1 MKMKTVY
8 ELTNELMTIAI
19 EKKMENWIPNI
30 PFMLFV
36 EFGKRF
42 NNKGAFS
49 GFVLTGERT
58 DRVSLGVDYRLSDR
72 TISGHV
78 DIQSVKTKSGLQ
90 RGYKGIVAM
99 EGYEYP
105 LGTFTS
111 LSDLVEKAVG
121 RMSIDGGS
129 AFDALDYF
137 KEIIEDHAKSID
149 FECFVEYVSII
160 GDADRIHARYDIL
173 RGDRVILKGRVSFT
187 RRDGLWVCCIE
198 FDGDDDYIAVGKDK
212 NLKVAIKAA
221 CTDKRKKRE

>member
-8 ELTNELMTIAI
+8 ELTNELLTIAI

-58 DRVSLGVDYRLSDR
+58 DRVSLGVDYKLSEK

-78 DIQSVKTKSGLQ
+78 DIQSVKTKSGFQ
-90 RGYKGIVAM
+90 RGYVGTVAM
-99 EGYEYP
+99 EGSVYP
-105 LGTFTS
+105 LGTYSS
-111 LSDLVEKAVG
+111 LSDVIERAVA
-121 RMSIDGGS
+121 RMCMDGGS

-137 KEIIEDHAKSID
+137 RDTIEDHAESID
-149 FECFVEYVSII
+149 FPCYVEYTSII
-160 GDADRIHARYDIL
+160 GDADKIHARYDIL
-173 RGDRVILKGRVSFT
+173 RKDKVILKGRVSFT

-198 FDGDDDYIAVGKDK
+198 FDGDDDYIAVGKGKD
-212 NLKVAIKAA
+212 LKVAIMAA
-221 CTDKRKKRE
+221 CTDKRKKKA